1 MTTVH
6 WLGAGLST
14 WPGIRRISN
23 SGTPLIVWN
32 RTLERAEHA
41 LGDTQGLIRGTAN
54 ARLLDKDLL
63 AKSITPGDIIVS
75 MLPGDFHV
83 PMATLALEKGAHF
96 VSSSYLS
103 PEMKALDAPYR
114 KAGLVN
120 VNETG
125 LDPGIDHLFAHRL
138 VNAYRASDIYA
149 PGQAVSFRSYC
160 GGVPAIPNAFKYKFS
175 WSPLGVL
182 KALKSRAQ
190 WIHDGDVQ
198 SINTPWKAV
207 TRYTAE
213 IANGGKEVFEA
224 YPNRDSLP
232 FMEDYGFDDS
242 WTIQE
247 FVRGTLRLD
256 GWTDA
261 WDSLFDQIE
270 TMSDEDATAKLTAI
284 SERLWEQH
292 QYDEGEA
299 DRVVLCVEL
308 EVRDPDSNEVLWH
321 QSYNLDETGVE
332 PTTAMAVLVSVTVSL
347 AVDAVIQGRLT
358 PGVMPAPSDPAL
370 VSDWLAALED
380 HDVTINHVNHLLSA

>member
-14 WPGIRRISN
+14 WPGIRRISD
-23 SGTPLIVWN
+23 SGAPLIVWN
-32 RTLERAEHA
+32 RSLDKAEHA
-41 LGDTQGLIRGTAN
+41 LSDTQGLIRGTAN
-54 ARLLDKDLL
+54 ARVFDEALLKQ
-63 AKSITPGDIIVS
+63 SITPGDIIVS

-83 PMATLALEKGAHF
+83 PMAELALAKGAHF

-103 PEMKALDAPYR
+103 PEMKAMDNAFR

-120 VNETG
+120 VNESG
-125 LDPGIDHLFAHRL
+125 LDPGIDHLFAHKL
-138 VNAYRASDIYA
+138 VSRYRASSVYA

-160 GGVPAIPNAFKYKFS
+160 GGVPAVPNEFRYKFS

-190 WIHDGDVQ
+190 WLQNGDVQ
-198 SINTPWKAV
+198 SIDTPWKAV
-207 TRYTAE
+207 TRYTAQ
-213 IANGGKEVFEA
+213 IADGQTEVFEA

-242 WTIQE
+242 WDTRE

-256 GWTDA
+256 GWSEA
-261 WDSLFDQIE
+261 WATLFHQIE
-270 TMSDEDATAKLTAI
+270 TMSDIDTAAKLTAI
-284 SERLWEQH
+284 SERLWEDH

-308 EVRDPDSNEVLWH
+308 EVRDPETDAVLWH
-321 QSYNLDETGVE
+321 ESLNLDESGVE

-347 AVDAVIQGRLT
+347 AVDAVADGKLS
-358 PGVMPAPSDPAL
+358 PGVMPAPSDLAV
-370 VSDWLAALED
+370 VSDWLAVLEGQG
-380 HDVTINHVNHLLSA
+380 VIVNHVNHVPGD